1 MQDELTELGN
11 AKYLESKY
19 YEYIGKYNNANFI
32 MIDFSNFKKINDTY
46 GHDVGDKCLKTF
58 ANKLKIFF
66 KKSILIRLHGD
77 EFAVVTYRTEEEI
90 KKLLDLI
97 DLNIN
102 VEVESGLLPLKFGFN
117 AGSTKVSEDLV
128 NTQAKADYMMYYAKK
143 NKNKYQAYDSEIF
156 QKKLNEQLFLDDFGK
171 KINTEDFS
179 YYGRNLYDI
188 NDEETKFIQVY
199 TKDLEGHN
207 ILSGLSYATLRKNSQ
222 IAKFDMFNLQNL
234 IGKICMIEN
243 DNRFIINI
251 DYKSLLSIKGL
262 VDFLEHI
269 KVSTINGISNIIL
282 SIDVSGIESNEYPI
296 TIELINLLN
305 KIGFSIRLDK
315 LDNSIAD
322 SLLEETSPDY
332 IKVSTNSWK
341 SIINNRKKE
350 ELLKLKLKMYAL
362 MGNDTSIIFEQIE
375 TEEELKRLK
384 DISPDNTTL
393 YSGNYYSR
401 ERKLE
406 LY

>member
-1 MQDELTELGN
+1 MFDELTGLGN
-11 AKYLESKY
+11 GKYLESNY
-19 YEYIGKYNNANFI
+19 QEYIKNFNNANFI

-66 KKSILIRLHGD
+66 KNSLLIRLHGD
-77 EFAVVTYRTEEEI
+77 EFALVTYRSEEEI

-102 VEVESGLLPLKFGFN
+102 AEVSSGVLPLKFGFN
-117 AGSTKVSEDLV
+117 AGSTKVNHDLA

-143 NKNKYQAYDSEIF
+143 NKNRYQAYDNEIF
-156 QKKLNEQLFLDDFGK
+156 QMKINEELFLDDFGK
-171 KINTEDFS
+171 KMNAEDFS
-179 YYGRNLYDI
+179 YYGRNLYDY
-188 NDEETKFIQVY
+188 NNEETKFIQVY

-207 ILSGLSYATLRKNSQ
+207 ILSGLSYSTLRKNAQ

-234 IGKICMIEN
+234 IGKISMIEN
-243 DNRFIINI
+243 DNNYIINI
-251 DYKSLLSIKGL
+251 DYKSLLSIKSL
-262 VDFLEHI
+262 VDFLKHI
-269 KVSTINGISNIIL
+269 MVSTINGINNIVL

-305 KIGFSIRLDK
+305 KLGFGIRLDK

-322 SLLEETSPDY
+322 TLLEETNPDY

-341 SIINNRKKE
+341 SIINNNKKE
-350 ELLKLKLKMYAL
+350 ELLKLKIKMYTL
-362 MGNDTSIIFEQIE
+362 MGNDTSIIFEQVE
-375 TEEELKRLK
+375 TEEDLKRLK

-393 YSGNYYSR
+393 YSGNYYSK

-406 LY
+406 L